1 MVVMLPVINARVE
14 KFASLEKNNW
24 FEIDNKTEDQGRSIQ
39 KSIRTLTV
47 LRTIFVPNLEILT

>member
-14 KFASLEKNNW
+14 KFASLEKSNW

-47 LRTIFVPNLEILT
+47 LRIIFVPNLEILT

>member
-1 MVVMLPVINARVE
+1 MLPVINARVE

-39 KSIRTLTV
+39 KSIGTLTV
-47 LRTIFVPNLEILT
+47 LRIIFVPNLEILT